1 MLLRVRTTPRHS
13 QRVQLHVSI
22 HLLRSAI
29 EALEPTACSLAPM
42 LHDWKT
48 IEYIVISLLVLWIVA
63 GMFAA
68 KS

>member
-1 MLLRVRTTPRHS
+1 LGRLSLQPVLLP
-13 QRVQLHVSI
+13 
-22 HLLRSAI
+22 
-29 EALEPTACSLAPM
+29 PM

>member
-1 MLLRVRTTPRHS
+1 
-13 QRVQLHVSI
+13 
-22 HLLRSAI
+22 
-29 EALEPTACSLAPM
+29 M

-48 IEYIVISLLVLWIVA
+48 IEYIVISLRGRWIVA

>member
-1 MLLRVRTTPRHS
+1 
-13 QRVQLHVSI
+13 
-22 HLLRSAI
+22 
-29 EALEPTACSLAPM
+29 M

-68 KS
+68 NCELLREIRHSTRR